1 MHIALLDIIQLYCA
15 LFVQKVPMLNKL
27 LLKSNYYWIMKKKNR
42 EKKTIGMIT
51 KRVPNNKTWK
61 QIGLFFQNL

>member
-27 LLKSNYYWIMKKKNR
+27 LLKSNYY
-42 EKKTIGMIT
+42 
-51 KRVPNNKTWK
+51 
-61 QIGLFFQNL
+61 